1 MTTKK
6 CSQRCNV
13 VYQEIQLIYSF
24 LSKLG
29 NIVYKMM
36 FYITFYYI
44 CFLSTVSL
52 KILVLASNS
61 RPTFVP
67 RRIAATNNV
76 SWKSSSSKLSSPIS
90 SLPTSSDFLS
100 EKDAKILESLVAV
113 ITLFRGG
120 GNDDYYDD
128 REHQSQNDS
137 YYSSSSSS
145 QGGDYNDGRYGGA
158 DDEDRY
164 YDDRGASVRTPM
176 T

>member
-1 MTTKK
+1 
-6 CSQRCNV
+6 
-13 VYQEIQLIYSF
+13 
-24 LSKLG
+24 
-29 NIVYKMM
+29 MM

-44 CFLSTVSL
+44 CFLSTMSL

-76 SWKSSSSKLSSPIS
+76 SWKSSSSRLSSPIS

-113 ITLFRGG
+113 ITIFRGG

-128 REHQSQNDS
+128 REHQSKNDN
-137 YYSSSSSS
+137 YYPSSSSS
-145 QGGDYNDGRYGGA
+145 QPYSEGGDYNDGRYGGA
-158 DDEDRY
+158 DNEDRY
-164 YDDRGASVRTPM
+164 YDDRGTSVRTP
-176 T
+176 TI